1 MQEIM
6 LLPVDNVHEKNLEAR
21 QTKYFERVCVSC
33 ICNHVAWGCT
43 HFFHAELL
51 DEGAQS
57 RGGTRGFISK
67 SLNFVLAKSLRERQ
81 LLLTLSSLM
90 WSQCGGRTVDGSHFT
105 DKKLFFCT
113 ESSSWSLKS

>member
-1 MQEIM
+1 MKKPWCKTDKM
-6 LLPVDNVHEKNLEAR
+6 FWKG
-21 QTKYFERVCVSC
+21 VCFMHLQSC
-33 ICNHVAWGCT
+33 CIRMHS
-43 HFFHAELL
+43 FFHAELL
-51 DEGAQS
+51 DVGAQS

-113 ESSSWSLKS
+113 EPFSWSLKS

>member
-1 MQEIM
+1 M
-6 LLPVDNVHEKNLEAR
+6 LLPVDNVHEKTLR
-21 QTKYFERVCVSC
+21 QDRQNVLKGCVSC

-43 HFFHAELL
+43 HFFMQNYWMRVLSQ
-51 DEGAQS
+51 G
-57 RGGTRGFISK
+57 GGTRGFISK